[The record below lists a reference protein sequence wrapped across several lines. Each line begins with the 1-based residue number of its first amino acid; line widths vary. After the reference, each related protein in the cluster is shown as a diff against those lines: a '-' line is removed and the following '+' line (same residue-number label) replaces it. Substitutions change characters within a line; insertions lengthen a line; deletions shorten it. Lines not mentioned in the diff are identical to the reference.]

1 MCLFST
7 LGFSYGNLRNFRQ
20 FYLIYSNPEICY
32 IMCSKLTWS
41 HNRLIMRVNDANAHC
56 FYLKEVTLQSWGVR
70 QLERNINTLYYQ
82 RLLSSKDKSGIDGI
96 IFIIEI

>member
-1 MCLFST
+1 MAICGTSDSST
-7 LGFSYGNLRNFRQ
+7 LS
-20 FYLIYSNPEICY
+20 INPKICY

-41 HNRLIMRVNDANAHC
+41 YNGLRMRVNDANAHC
-56 FYLKEVTLQSWGVR
+56 FYLKEATQQSWSVR